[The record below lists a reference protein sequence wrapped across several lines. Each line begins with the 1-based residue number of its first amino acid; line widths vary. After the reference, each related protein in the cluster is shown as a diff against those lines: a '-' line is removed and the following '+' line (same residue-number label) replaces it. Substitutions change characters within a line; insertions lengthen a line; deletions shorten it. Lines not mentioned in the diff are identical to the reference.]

1 MTRKQAFI
9 PLAVLALLLL
19 ATPADA
25 AWRVETVHSG
35 SSGYNDVALAG
46 NARGDAALAFELRNG
61 IGLAIAHRGRAFG
74 KPRRVPFSAGATAP
88 KVAIDEQGNVLVL
101 WTYFDGFEE
110 EDFESREGPCCEG
123 TLATVR
129 YARGKHYRRVQALT
143 PPGHEI
149 TAEAYAIRR
158 GRAGV
163 VWSEGSRI
171 RARFAARGHGFGGT
185 AELIAS
191 GTGLAVSLAHG
202 NRVTYASYGAHATRI
217 GEFRVRRG
225 TAHQRR
231 TLARGLPDV
240 AYVSVATNSRGEQ
253 VAAWQRSDRE
263 STSPVHLAVR
273 SAGGR
278 FHSRV
283 VSHRGAYDRAPAV
296 AIADSGAAL
305 AAWPT
310 TRGSLLVSGRHPGGQ
325 FAAASRFDHNG
336 RKTSIDD
343 VELAVDSRGRS
354 VLGWTQQK
362 RSHGQQFFGAFRSPF
377 GVRSHVRRFGR
388 GDTVGTQRTA
398 AIDASGRARLAWR
411 VGGRVKAARAP
422 YP

>member
-1 MTRKQAFI
+1 MTPKQAFI

-74 KPRRVPFSAGATAP
+74 KPRSEPVSAGATAP

-101 WTYFDGFEE
+101 WTYFDGFGE
-110 EDFESREGPCCEG
+110 EDCESREGPCCEG

-171 RARFAARGHGFGGT
+171 RARFAPRGHGFGGT

-217 GEFRVRRG
+217 GEFRVRGG
-225 TAHQRR
+225 TALQRR
-231 TLARGLPDV
+231 TLARGLPDS
-240 AYVSVATNSRGEQ
+240 AYVTVATNARGEQ
-253 VAAWQRSDRE
+253 AAAWQRSDRE
-263 STSPVHLAVR
+263 PTSPVHLAVR
-273 SAGGR
+273 SAAGR

-283 VSHRGAYDRAPAV
+283 VSHRGAFEDAPVV
-296 AIADSGAAL
+296 AIAGSGAAI
-305 AAWPT
+305 AAWAT
-310 TRGSLLVSGRHPGGQ
+310 TRGTLLVSGRHPGGQ
-325 FAAASRFDHNG
+325 FAAASRFDRNG
-336 RKTSIDD
+336 RRTSVDD
-343 VELAVDSRGRS
+343 VELAIGAAGSI
-354 VLGWTQQK
+354 LGWTQQK
-362 RSHGQQFFGAFRSPF
+362 RNNGQQFFGAFRSPF
-377 GVRSHVRRFGR
+377 GLRSHVRRFGR
-388 GDTVGTQRTA
+388 ADYIGTQRSA

-411 VGGRVKAARAP
+411 VGSRVKAARAP

>member
-1 MTRKQAFI
+1 MTPKQAFI
-9 PLAVLALLLL
+9 PLAVFALLVL
-19 ATPADA
+19 AAPADA

-143 PPGHEI
+143 PPGHEV

-158 GRAGV
+158 GRAGI

-171 RARFAARGHGFGGT
+171 RARFAAAGHGFGST
-185 AELIAS
+185 AEVIES

-202 NRVTYASYGAHATRI
+202 RRVTYASYGAHSTRI
-217 GEFRVRRG
+217 REFRVRRG

-240 AYVSVATNSRGEQ
+240 ALVRVATNTRGEQ
-253 VAAWQRSDRE
+253 AAAWQRSDHQ

-273 SAGGR
+273 SAAGS
-278 FHSRV
+278 FQSRL
-283 VSHRGAYDRAPAV
+283 VSHRGAFDSAPAV
-296 AIADSGAAL
+296 AIADSGAAV
-305 AAWPT
+305 AAWAT
-310 TRGSLLVSGRHPGGQ
+310 TRGTLLVSGRNPGGR
-325 FAAASRFDHNG
+325 FSVAGRFDRNG
-336 RKTSIDD
+336 RKTSVND
-343 VELAVDSRGRS
+343 VEL
-354 VLGWTQQK
+354 
-362 RSHGQQFFGAFRSPF
+362 
-377 GVRSHVRRFGR
+377 
-388 GDTVGTQRTA
+388 
-398 AIDASGRARLAWR
+398 
-411 VGGRVKAARAP
+411 
-422 YP
+422 